1 MTETKQPE
9 LIQRV
14 GYRPSNT
21 RSNQK
26 VLPLWQQALGAVLL
40 ITTAALWFLFTAK
53 SVVITFA
60 PDAEVISIEGGIH
73 LKLGRVFLMREGT
86 YTITASAKDYKPM
99 QQSLMVSS
107 AANQSAEYSFV
118 PTPGIL

>member
-14 GYRPSNT
+14 GYRPSDT

-60 PDAEVISIEGGIH
+60 PDACCEHAVRD
-73 LKLGRVFLMREGT
+73 L
-86 YTITASAKDYKPM
+86 ASTLPKW
-99 QQSLMVSS
+99 
-107 AANQSAEYSFV
+107 N
-118 PTPGIL
+118 I